1 MYIWDKASKTCL
13 IVSRQ
18 NQFPSR
24 DPGRDR
30 QVAPCY
36 EGGGSQAPQ
45 WVGLRGYGHLT
56 RGGQGHNLGAL
67 RTDSGDVFCSH
78 WRHHT
83 ATKFFETFAK
93 LLSLCFLTVIRRE
106 TFIHKSSQLDCEF
119 HEAQI
124 RRGTTTEMSS
134 RKQGLWCVHLTRPT
148 YVDYWRLFCF
158 SHSSLKNVS
167 EPHHLGI

>member
-1 MYIWDKASKTCL
+1 MRGFFFGGGGVTKISFSSGIGGANMYIWDKASKTCL

-36 EGGGSQAPQ
+36 EGGGSQPPQ

-93 LLSLCFLTVIRRE
+93 LLSFCFLTVIRRE
-106 TFIHKSSQLDCEF
+106 TF
-119 HEAQI
+119 
-124 RRGTTTEMSS
+124 TTTSQVGLTVTFMKHKIEKRLLCNVKKKVVIVMNAFNSS
-134 RKQGLWCVHLTRPT
+134 
-148 YVDYWRLFCF
+148 
-158 SHSSLKNVS
+158 
-167 EPHHLGI
+167 

>member
-45 WVGLRGYGHLT
+45 WVGLRGYEHLT

-93 LLSLCFLTVIRRE
+93 LLSLYFPAVIRRE
-106 TFIHKSSQLDCEF
+106 TF
-119 HEAQI
+119 
-124 RRGTTTEMSS
+124 TTTSQVSLTVTFMKHKIEKRLLCNVKKKVVIVMNAFNSS
-134 RKQGLWCVHLTRPT
+134 
-148 YVDYWRLFCF
+148 
-158 SHSSLKNVS
+158 
-167 EPHHLGI
+167 